1 MFHSLHFPFLVFE
14 HKPTIHCI
22 FHSLPFHATLN
33 IINLSGTYDAVIKGT
48 EMKMTRATAVLYLIN
63 VDES

>member
-1 MFHSLHFPFLVFE
+1 
-14 HKPTIHCI
+14 
-22 FHSLPFHATLN
+22 LPFHATLN

-63 VDES
+63 VDESW